1 MLHIN
6 VADLRR
12 SYTLAG
18 LDKEDLTE
26 KPIDLFEKW
35 LKECLDAGLYDP
47 NGVVVSTVNKEGQ
60 PHSRMVLLKNY
71 DKNSLVFFTNLGSRK
86 AHDIADNPRV
96 SMLFPWYYL
105 ERQVIFTGTAEKLS
119 LPEVLKYFHSRP
131 RDSQIGAWASHQSSR
146 ISARSALESKF
157 MELKE
162 KFSKGE
168 VPLPTFWGGFRV
180 TFDSVEFWQ
189 GRENRLHDRF
199 MYTRTGRD
207 SWDIARLAP

>member
-71 DKNSLVFFTNLGSRK
+71 DENSLVFFTNLGSRK

-199 MYTRTGRD
+199 MYTRTGRG

>member
-71 DKNSLVFFTNLGSRK
+71 DENSLVFFTNLGSRK

-146 ISARSALESKF
+146 ISARSAIESKF